1 MLIPLIDK
9 QIKPE
14 MLNDTFVGVYTYDI
28 NFPADNE
35 IYLMFKDKISDSHI
49 YNSMTSLD
57 SYKNLTC
64 YTINKV
70 RYDIYRFTLVDK
82 DLRNLLNNNF
92 NISNESK
99 SRIYNFWDDTKDLVD
114 AFSGPIHDKTY
125 FSSIIPE
132 MDRQLSFEE
141 YLLDME
147 KGLKMEYETINSPL
161 SK

>member
-35 IYLMFKDKISDSHI
+35 IYLMFKDKISDSYV

-70 RYDIYRFTLVDK
+70 
-82 DLRNLLNNNF
+82 
-92 NISNESK
+92 
-99 SRIYNFWDDTKDLVD
+99 
-114 AFSGPIHDKTY
+114 
-125 FSSIIPE
+125 
-132 MDRQLSFEE
+132 
-141 YLLDME
+141 
-147 KGLKMEYETINSPL
+147 
-161 SK
+161 